1 LLRTLVCAR
10 PPCRYRCETFVS
22 STRLRG
28 FHAAARSHTIKR
40 RIVPLTGFGSPS
52 GYHPC
57 CTVDC
62 GAHEPHGQQ
71 ADHTT
76 PSPTL
81 YYLPRFGPLQCFS
94 AAQSYLAPA
103 GSNPLVRLRPQGF
116 APSRRFVPRATM
128 RAYFLPLPL
137 MGFPFEALFHMQR
150 RTPFRTPGPSWLAP
164 HRV

>member
-1 LLRTLVCAR
+1 MLRTLVCAR

-28 FHAAARSHTIKR
+28 FHAAALSHTIKR

-57 CTVDC
+57 CTVDRC
-62 GAHEPHGQQ
+62 SQTCDQQ
-71 ADHTT
+71 ADHRREN
-76 PSPTL
+76 SAL
-81 YYLPRFGPLQCFS
+81 YCLPRFGPLQCFS

-128 RAYFLPLPL
+128 RAYFIPLPL

-150 RTPFRTPGPSWLAP
+150 RTLSRAPGPSWLAP